1 MQAFFNNSDLPLLV
15 WPMIRHEPY
24 RLAKLKGSGV
34 VVLTSFSLLGSATV
48 SGVEMEVLFIAACNF
63 LHKLV
68 MELRI
73 LDQLL
78 ELAVAQSKPVAIE
91 REWSL
96 VVGCRRWRR
105 WLLLLL
111 GLSERALSFVRFERS

>member
-34 VVLTSFSLLGSATV
+34 VEFISFSRLGSATV
-48 SGVEMEVLFIAACNF
+48 AGGEMEVLFIAACNF
-63 LHKLV
+63 FHKLV

-78 ELAVAQSKPVAIE
+78 KLAVAQSKAVAIE
-91 REWSL
+91 WEGSL

-105 WLLLLL
+105 LLL
-111 GLSERALSFVRFERS
+111 